1 MKDLGKRL
9 SVAVWGI
16 PLILGLSF
24 LGGFYFLAFLL
35 VINALALWEFYSIFQ
50 NKGYFPYRWWGVILA
65 EFMLL
70 GIYFLPAS
78 HLFPLLVLLTVPI
91 LVRHLKLSQPSAA
104 VNTLMTLGGL
114 FYITLFLGSLL
125 LLRENFS
132 NWTKAPASFNA
143 GGWFMLVLWLSI
155 WACDTFA
162 YFGGLKFGR
171 HKMAPNTSP
180 NKTIEGAVFGF
191 MGGLLV
197 FVFLGKLWLAYL
209 PLTVL
214 LACGVI
220 VGTAG
225 QIGDLIESRFKRD
238 AGVKDTST
246 LLPGHGGFYDRFD
259 SIIYISPF
267 LYLLFGF
274 LGGH

>member
-9 SVAVWGI
+9 LVAVWGI

-24 LGGFYFLAFLL
+24 LGGYYFLIFLL
-35 VINALALWEFYSIFQ
+35 VINGMALWEFYSIFQ
-50 NKGYFPYRWWGVILA
+50 NKGYFPYRWWGLIGGELL
-65 EFMLL
+65 LL
-70 GIYFLPAS
+70 GFYFLPAS
-78 HLFPLLVLLTVPI
+78 HLFPLLLLITLPI
-91 LVRHLKLSQPSAA
+91 LFRHLRLSQPSSA

-114 FYITLFLGSLL
+114 FYISTFLGSLL
-125 LLRENFS
+125 LLRQNFAAWS
-132 NWTKAPASFNA
+132 KAPDHLNA

-162 YFGGLKFGR
+162 YFGGLKFGK
-171 HKMAPNTSP
+171 HKLAPNTSP

-191 MGGLLV
+191 LGGVLV
-197 FVFLGKLWLAYL
+197 FAFLGKYWLPYL
-209 PLTVL
+209 PTYL
-214 LACGVI
+214 LLVSGFL

-225 QIGDLIESRFKRD
+225 QLGDLIESRFKRD

-259 SIIYISPF
+259 SLIFISPF